1 MRLGAEA
8 SFLAAVGSDK
18 NAGRFGDSG
27 LDVDLI
33 FKVAGIGI
41 IVAVLYQVLA
51 RSGRED
57 QAMMTALIGLVAVM
71 MIVVTQIGDLF
82 ETVERIFGL

>member
-1 MRLGAEA
+1 M
-8 SFLAAVGSDK
+8 DI
-18 NAGRFGDSG
+18 
-27 LDVDLI
+27 DLI

-41 IVAVLYQVLA
+41 IVSVLYQVLA

-71 MIVVTQIGDLF
+71 MIVVSQVGELF
-82 ETVERIFGL
+82 TSVKNIFGL

>member
-1 MRLGAEA
+1 M
-8 SFLAAVGSDK
+8 
-18 NAGRFGDSG
+18 NA
-27 LDVDLI
+27 DLI

-41 IVAVLYQVLA
+41 VVSVLYQVLA

-82 ETVERIFGL
+82 AAVKDIFGL

>member
-1 MRLGAEA
+1 M
-8 SFLAAVGSDK
+8 
-18 NAGRFGDSG
+18 N
-27 LDVDLI
+27 VDLI

-41 IVAVLYQVLA
+41 IVAILYQVLS

-71 MIVVTQIGDLF
+71 MIVVTQIGELF
-82 ETVERIFGL
+82 STVKTIFGL

>member
-1 MRLGAEA
+1 M
-8 SFLAAVGSDK
+8 
-18 NAGRFGDSG
+18 N
-27 LDVDLI
+27 VDLI

-41 IVAVLYQVLA
+41 IVSVLYQVLA

-82 ETVERIFGL
+82 SSVKSIFGL

>member
-1 MRLGAEA
+1 M
-8 SFLAAVGSDK
+8 
-18 NAGRFGDSG
+18 N
-27 LDVDLI
+27 VDLI

-41 IVAVLYQVLA
+41 IVSVLYQVLA

-71 MIVVTQIGDLF
+71 MIVVSQIGELF
-82 ETVERIFGL
+82 TSVKHIFGL

>member
-1 MRLGAEA
+1 M
-8 SFLAAVGSDK
+8 
-18 NAGRFGDSG
+18 N
-27 LDVDLI
+27 VDLI

-41 IVAVLYQVLA
+41 IVSVLYQVLA

-71 MIVVTQIGDLF
+71 MIVVTQIGALF
-82 ETVERIFGL
+82 SSVKSIFGL

>member
-1 MRLGAEA
+1 M
-8 SFLAAVGSDK
+8 
-18 NAGRFGDSG
+18 N
-27 LDVDLI
+27 VDLI

-41 IVAVLYQVLA
+41 IVSVLYQVLA

-71 MIVVTQIGDLF
+71 MIVVSQIGTLF
-82 ETVERIFGL
+82 TSVKSIFGL

>member
-1 MRLGAEA
+1 M
-8 SFLAAVGSDK
+8 
-18 NAGRFGDSG
+18 N
-27 LDVDLI
+27 VDLI

-41 IVAVLYQVLA
+41 IVSVLYQVLA

-71 MIVVTQIGDLF
+71 MIVVSQIGDLF
-82 ETVERIFGL
+82 SSVKSIFGL